1 MLPNVSLQIV
11 DHPDFKNMVHFL
23 SRSQTVPSRRDIVRG
38 MTEVSTVLLAKIYSL
53 IAGLHFSFTSDG
65 WTSCA
70 NDTYHSFTISLI
82 DSGWVLRTL
91 SLDCSKATGSAKGE
105 DLAAAVIAQVVKHKL
120 EGRAVAF
127 VTDCEPSMVKAG
139 REVEAKGVAEHHGC
153 VAHRLECTTGIAFDG
168 PGTRDSMAHAR
179 LCVRRY
185 TKSSQAAHRLAEC
198 LVFLGMDP
206 LKVIQDVETR
216 WWSTHSCLE
225 RLVFL
230 KPAVQMHEAELGRA
244 SRATYQPLLSDVDWA
259 IIELLVPLLEPFM
272 VVQRLLEGEKYV
284 TVSLVVPAIQGLRFG
299 LRDGIAALQADP
311 PHGTPGHRHEAIA
324 LVIICALALMDDFDR
339 RWGDG
344 RNLLEYR
351 AGPRQQPQ
359 GFKRWQLVATALD
372 WRVKNV
378 LFGFNDDEKEGLWE
392 IVVTET
398 AAMVLADRAAP
409 TPPSSTSPAPL
420 ASEDGSTASVAAAKK
435 KPRLTGFLAAAQS
448 QDVDVEGESGGD
460 VDTDADSIRRGV
472 THAVSTEVASFRKA
486 RGMLMFRDETNAKGE
501 TKLVYNNPLEMWR
514 KRAKEFPYLAR
525 LARRVLSIPA
535 TQAQSERMFSAA
547 GLTVNKRRGSLD
559 PENVEMLVFLRCN
572 WNAVDKWAKE

>member
-1 MLPNVSLQIV
+1 MFPNVSLQIV

-38 MTEVSTVLLAKIYSL
+38 MTEVSTVLLAKIYAL

-198 LVFLGMDP
+198 LVFLRMNP

-230 KPAVQMHEAELGRA
+230 KPAIQMHEAELARA
-244 SRATYQPLLSDVDWA
+244 SRATYQPLLSEVDWA

-299 LRDGIAALQADP
+299 L
-311 PHGTPGHRHEAIA
+311 
-324 LVIICALALMDDFDR
+324 
-339 RWGDG
+339 
-344 RNLLEYR
+344 
-351 AGPRQQPQ
+351 
-359 GFKRWQLVATALD
+359 
-372 WRVKNV
+372 
-378 LFGFNDDEKEGLWE
+378 
-392 IVVTET
+392 
-398 AAMVLADRAAP
+398 
-409 TPPSSTSPAPL
+409 
-420 ASEDGSTASVAAAKK
+420 
-435 KPRLTGFLAAAQS
+435 
-448 QDVDVEGESGGD
+448 
-460 VDTDADSIRRGV
+460 
-472 THAVSTEVASFRKA
+472 
-486 RGMLMFRDETNAKGE
+486 
-501 TKLVYNNPLEMWR
+501 
-514 KRAKEFPYLAR
+514 
-525 LARRVLSIPA
+525 
-535 TQAQSERMFSAA
+535 
-547 GLTVNKRRGSLD
+547 
-559 PENVEMLVFLRCN
+559 
-572 WNAVDKWAKE
+572 